1 MLPCGSFFV
10 TAREKSILE
19 ASQLDHTFDVRE
31 EKELRRGIIV
41 KDLKHMPVAFA
52 VMAALTLVVYFFN
65 IPNPNIILITGL
77 AVFTSLY
84 GWFSGMVC
92 SVIMFVYSMYFFS
105 TDHSFFFFS
114 DVNIQKMISILVG
127 VSLTNF
133 FVGLLKF
140 RQSTASAKLERLNT
154 LLSADNMTLKNASFT
169 DVLTGVRN
177 RLALRR
183 DYDGFTGRSVDLLML
198 DVDDFKSIND
208 RFGHQVGDDVLR
220 SFGDLLAEVFGSD
233 ACYRFGGDE
242 FVVISERTAETNF
255 QHSLELLSEKLK
267 ELRLGRNDVPVHFS
281 AGYVFGTVEYP
292 YDLRFMLRQSDSLL
306 YQSKREGKDRCSIQH
321 YSREI
326 ASKLSN
332 SVHYA
337 QERINI
343 V

>member
-1 MLPCGSFFV
+1 M
-10 TAREKSILE
+10 
-19 ASQLDHTFDVRE
+19 DHTFDARE
-31 EKELRRGIIV
+31 EKDIRRGIII
-41 KDLKHMPVAFA
+41 KDLKHMPIAFG
-52 VMAALTLVVYFFN
+52 VMAVLTLAVYFFN

-84 GWFSGMVC
+84 GWFSGLVC
-92 SVIMFVYSMYFFS
+92 SVVMFVYSMYFFS
-105 TDHSFFFFS
+105 TDHSFFVYS
-114 DVNIQKMISILVG
+114 AVNIQKMMSIVVG

-140 RQSTASAKLERLNT
+140 RQSLASAKLERLNA

-183 DYDGFTGRSVDLLML
+183 DYDGFTGRTIDLMMM
-198 DVDDFKSIND
+198 DVDDFKGIND

-220 SFGDLLAEVFGSD
+220 SFGDLLAEVFGTDS
-233 ACYRFGGDE
+233 CYRFGGDE
-242 FVVISERTAETNF
+242 FVVICERSEETNF
-255 QHSLELLSEKLK
+255 QHNQELLSEKLRK
-267 ELRLGRNDVPVHFS
+267 MRLGRNDVPVHFS
-281 AGYVFGTVEYP
+281 AGYVFGKVEYP
-292 YDLRFMLRQSDSLL
+292 YDLRLMLRQADSLL
-306 YQSKREGKDRCSIQH
+306 YRAKREGKDRCSIQN